1 MNKLY
6 TIYTHSLMKND
17 SKIPL
22 DSKEIYCDADPT
34 ELPENAFRELAPDES
49 YRPVMHPE
57 RDYAEVTP
65 YSVSVGLILAVI
77 FSAAAAYL
85 GLRVG
90 QVFEAAIP
98 IAIIAVGLSGA
109 LKKNNPLGQNV
120 IIQSIGACSGVIVA
134 GAIFTLPALYIL
146 KGAYPE
152 ITVNFLEIFLSSL
165 FGGVLG
171 ILFFIPFRKYFVKDM
186 HGKYP
191 FPEATATTQV
201 LISGQAK
208 SSDNGGQAKTL
219 VVAALIGGIYD
230 YVVATF
236 GVWAENITTAATS
249 WGSAIAEKAKVVF
262 SCNTGA
268 ALLGLGYIV
277 GLKYSFVIFAGSAF
291 VWWVILPLLGTYGS
305 TELTAMSA
313 NQIFSDY
320 ARLVGIG
327 GIAMAGVIG
336 IIKSWGIIVQAA
348 GLAGREFKGGA
359 EKSKTIRWQ
368 TDISMKHV
376 VFFIV
381 IALVAVLGFFWIG
394 VLHNFWQALVAWI
407 VVTVIAFLFTTVAA
421 NAIAIVGSNPV
432 SGMTLMTL
440 IIASAIFVG
449 IGISGTSGIVAS
461 MIIGGVVC
469 TALSMAGGF
478 VTDLKIGYWLGTTPR
493 KQETWKFLGTL
504 VSAATVGGVILLLD
518 KVYGFTGPD
527 ALVAPQANAMA
538 KVIEPIMMG
547 GDTPWILYLCG
558 AVLALL
564 LNWLGVPALAFCLG
578 MFIPMDLNAPLLV
591 GGIIAWYVSTRSK
604 DKAVN
609 EARRDRGTLISS
621 GLIAGGALFGV
632 FAALTRFI
640 GGSFTV
646 EMSESLNQGLG
657 LAVYVLLIAYL
668 IWDSMRV
675 GKLKN

>member
-1 MNKLY
+1 M
-6 TIYTHSLMKND
+6 TQQD
-17 SKIPL
+17 SNL
-22 DSKEIYCDADPT
+22 ARERENEEIYMSADPV
-34 ELPENAFRELAPDES
+34 ELPETAFRELGEDES
-49 YRPVMHPE
+49 YRPIMHPA

-65 YSVSVGLILAVI
+65 YSVITGLILAVV

-134 GAIFTLPALYIL
+134 GAIFTLPALFIL
-146 KGAYPE
+146 QATYSD

-201 LISGQAK
+201 LVSAQSNSAT
-208 SSDNGGQAKTL
+208 NGGQAKIL
-219 VVAALIGGIYD
+219 VIASLVGGLYD

-236 GVWAENITTAATS
+236 GVWAETLSSAVTGWGGALAAKT
-249 WGSAIAEKAKVVF
+249 KLVF

-277 GLKYSFVIFAGSAF
+277 GLKYAFVIFAGSAF
-291 VWWVILPLLGTYGS
+291 VWWIIIPLIGTYGAADVAALAPAS
-305 TELTAMSA
+305 
-313 NQIFSDY
+313 IFSNY
-320 ARLVGIG
+320 ARLIGIG
-327 GIAMAGVIG
+327 GIAMAGIIG
-336 IIKSWGIIVQAA
+336 IIKSWGIIMQAA
-348 GLAGREFKGGA
+348 GLAAREMKGS
-359 EKSKTIRWQ
+359 SKESTSTVRWQ
-368 TDISMKHV
+368 RDISMKHV
-376 VFFIV
+376 VFFMA
-381 IALVAVLGFFWIG
+381 IALVAVLVFFWIG
-394 VLHNFWQALVAWI
+394 VLHNFWQAFVAWL
-407 VVTVIAFLFTTVAA
+407 VVTLISFLFTTVAA

-449 IGISGTSGIVAS
+449 IGINGTSGIVAS
-461 MIIGGVVC
+461 MVIGGVVC

-478 VTDLKIGYWLGTTPR
+478 VTDLKIGYWLGSTPR
-493 KQETWKFLGTL
+493 KQECWKFLGTL
-504 VSAATVGGVILLLD
+504 VSAATVGGVILLLN
-518 KVYGFTGPD
+518 KVYGFTGD
-527 ALVAPQANAMA
+527 NALVAPQANAMA

-547 GDTPWILYLCG
+547 GDTPWILYMTG
-558 AVLALL
+558 AILALL

-578 MFIPMDLNAPLLV
+578 MFIPMELNTPMLV
-591 GGIIAWYVSTRSK
+591 GGAVAWFVSTRSK
-604 DKAVN
+604 DKDVN
-609 EARRDRGTLISS
+609 DARRDRGTLIAS

-632 FAALTRFI
+632 FAALTRFAGFEYENTMPVI
-640 GGSFTV
+640 LNQWLGVIAYAAVIIYLGYQ
-646 EMSESLNQGLG
+646 SLN
-657 LAVYVLLIAYL
+657 VRKV
-668 IWDSMRV
+668 
-675 GKLKN
+675 

>member
-1 MNKLY
+1 MKKLNQQEVDSA
-6 TIYTHSLMKND
+6 IYS
-17 SKIPL
+17 
-22 DSKEIYCDADPT
+22 DADPV
-34 ELPENAFRELAPDES
+34 ELPENAFRELGADEH
-49 YRPVMHPE
+49 YRPIMHPA

-65 YSVSVGLILAVI
+65 YSVTMGLILAVV

-109 LKKNNPLGQNV
+109 LGKKNPLGQNV

-146 KGAYPE
+146 QAKYPD
-152 ITVNFLEIFLSSL
+152 IAVNFMEIFLSSL
-165 FGGVLG
+165 FGGILG

-186 HGKYP
+186 HGRYP

-201 LISGQAK
+201 LMSGNGK
-208 SSDNGGQAKTL
+208 SRENSGGQAKTL
-219 VVAALIGGIYD
+219 VLAALVGGVYD
-230 YVVATF
+230 YIVSTF
-236 GVWAENITTAATS
+236 GFWADNLSSAVTS
-249 WGSAIAEKAKVVF
+249 WGATMAEKAKVVF

-291 VWWVILPLLGTYGS
+291 VWWVILPLMGTYGS
-305 TELTAMSA
+305 AEIVSMSPDA
-313 NQIFSDY
+313 IFSDY
-320 ARLVGIG
+320 ARLIGIG

-336 IIKSWGIIVQAA
+336 IVKSWGIIVQAA
-348 GLAGREFKGGA
+348 GLAAREFKG
-359 EKSKTIRWQ
+359 KSSETASIRWQ
-368 TDISMKHV
+368 WDISMKYV
-376 VFFIV
+376 VFYIV
-381 IALVAVLGFFWIG
+381 IALVAVLAFFWSG
-394 VLHNFWQALVAWI
+394 VLHNFWQALVAWV

-421 NAIAIVGSNPV
+421 NAIAIVGTNPV

-449 IGISGTSGIVAS
+449 VGISGTSGIVAS

-478 VTDLKIGYWLGTTPR
+478 VTDLKIGYWLGSTPR
-493 KQETWKFLGTL
+493 KQESWKFLGTL
-504 VSAATVGGVILLLD
+504 VSAATVGGVILLLNN
-518 KVYGFTGPD
+518 VYGFSGPD

-547 GDTPWILYLCG
+547 GDTPWILYLVG

-578 MFIPMDLNAPLLV
+578 MFIPMQLNAPLLV
-591 GGIIAWYVSTRSK
+591 GGAIAWFVSTRSA
-604 DKAVN
+604 DKSVN
-609 EARRDRGTLISS
+609 DARRDKGTLISS
-621 GLIAGGALFGV
+621 GMIAGGALFGV
-632 FAALTRFI
+632 FAALTRFA
-640 GGSFTV
+640 GFEYHNT
-646 EMSESLNQGLG
+646 MSVSLTQGLG
-657 LAVYVLLIAYL
+657 IAVYLLLIFYL
-668 IWDSMRV
+668 IYNSMRV
-675 GKLKN
+675 DKLK

>member
-1 MNKLY
+1 MSNKQMDDA
-6 TIYTHSLMKND
+6 IYT
-17 SKIPL
+17 
-22 DSKEIYCDADPT
+22 DADPV
-34 ELPENAFRELAPDES
+34 ELPENAFRELAQDEE
-49 YRPVMHPE
+49 YRPVMHPA
-57 RDYAEVTP
+57 RDYSEATP
-65 YSVSVGLILAVI
+65 YSVTMGLILAVV

-109 LKKNNPLGQNV
+109 LGKKNPLGQNV

-146 KGAYPE
+146 QAKYPD
-152 ITVNFLEIFLSSL
+152 ITVNFMEIFLSSL
-165 FGGVLG
+165 FGGILG

-201 LISGQAK
+201 LMSGQAK
-208 SSDNGGQAKTL
+208 GKENAGGQAKTL
-219 VVAALIGGIYD
+219 VIAALIGGIYD
-230 YVVATF
+230 YVVSTF
-236 GVWAENITTAATS
+236 GFWAENLSSAVTS
-249 WGSAIAEKAKVVF
+249 WGAGIAEKAKVVF

-291 VWWVILPLLGTYGS
+291 VWWVILPLMGTYGS
-305 TELTAMSA
+305 AEIASMA
-313 NQIFSDY
+313 PEQIFSDY
-320 ARLVGIG
+320 ARLIGIG

-348 GLAGREFKGGA
+348 GLAAREFKGSSDKQG
-359 EKSKTIRWQ
+359 TVRWQ
-368 TDISMKHV
+368 WDISMKHI
-376 VFFIV
+376 VFFIA
-381 IALVAVLGFFWIG
+381 IALVAVLVFFWLG
-394 VLHNFWQALVAWI
+394 VLHNFWQALVAWV

-421 NAIAIVGSNPV
+421 NAIAIVGTNPV

-449 IGISGTSGIVAS
+449 VGISGTSGIVAS

-478 VTDLKIGYWLGTTPR
+478 VTDLKIGYWLGSTPR
-493 KQETWKFLGTL
+493 KQESWKFLGTL
-504 VSAATVGGVILLLD
+504 ASAATVGGVILLLNN
-518 KVYGFTGPD
+518 VYGFSGEN

-547 GDTPWILYLCG
+547 GDTPWILYLVG

-578 MFIPMDLNAPLLV
+578 MFIPMQLNAPLLV
-591 GGIIAWYVSTRSK
+591 GGAIAWYVSSRSK
-604 DKAVN
+604 DKAIN
-609 EARRDRGTLISS
+609 DARRDRGTLISS

-632 FAALTRFI
+632 FAALTRFA
-640 GGSFTV
+640 GFEYTNT
-646 EMSESLNQGLG
+646 MSTALNQGLG
-657 LAVYVLLIAYL
+657 VVVYLLLIMYL
-668 IWDSMRV
+668 IYDSMRV
-675 GKLKN
+675 KKL